1 VNLRGA
7 VVKGLLWSLVLVTGP
22 LVANGWGQ
30 ASFPPAPTVGTFVI
44 DEAGLIAPTHRPQID
59 RIATALSAERGYP
72 ISVVTIRSL
81 GARGA
86 AGYTIER
93 YASEMVR
100 AWKLDADR
108 GGYGL
113 VLLVAAEDRVARI
126 ELGSAW
132 GRGYDTQVRHVMDGL
147 ILPAFRRGELSQGI
161 LDGVRGFDAMGR
173 GQALPGP
180 ERPWWLIPA
189 VAAGALVL
197 VAAIVSLAKSGRR
210 GLAWAAAAFV
220 GAILISRAVA
230 WARGNDADGDGGST
244 ADETGVTGK
253 W

>member
-1 VNLRGA
+1 M
-7 VVKGLLWSLVLVTGP
+7 
-22 LVANGWGQ
+22 
-30 ASFPPAPTVGTFVI
+30 VGTFVV

-59 RIATALSAERGYP
+59 RIAAALSAERGYP

-161 LDGVRGFDAMGR
+161 RRCPGR
-173 GQALPGP
+173 SAPGGSSRRSP
-180 ERPWWLIPA
+180 PAPWRWLRPSSRSRRA
-189 VAAGALVL
+189 GAAG
-197 VAAIVSLAKSGRR
+197 SRGRPPR
-210 GLAWAAAAFV
+210 
-220 GAILISRAVA
+220 S
-230 WARGNDADGDGGST
+230 WARS
-244 ADETGVTGK
+244 
-253 W
+253 